1 MPVSIRKLIV
11 GAACVLLL
19 AGVTPASADMIITIG
34 PSPAGD
40 LDNVL
45 FNEPGLERGPAMIV
59 EGAIN
64 GLIFNIEGL
73 EDLITPAAG
82 QARVEGADGGFQ
94 FASIYAADAG
104 VYFEAF
110 VANLQFASQTS
121 GFATVTAYNQFGD
134 SEFLMFAITP
144 GENFFRVT
152 ALDPQLLARIE
163 ILTDVDLDDIRQIR
177 IGGIQDQ
184 QIPIPEP
191 GILLLFGVGLIA
203 AARRHRRSRS

>member
-1 MPVSIRKLIV
+1 MAATIRTLV
-11 GAACVLLL
+11 AGAACMLLL
-19 AGVTPASADMIITIG
+19 AGARPAAADMIITIG

-40 LDNVL
+40 VQNLL

-94 FASIYAADAG
+94 FAAIYAADPG
-104 VYFEAF
+104 VLFERF
-110 VANLQFASQTS
+110 TANLQFGSQAT
-121 GFATVTAYNQFGD
+121 GFFTITGFNQFGQTE
-134 SEFLMFAITP
+134 SLTSPLTP

-152 ALDPQLLARIE
+152 AIDPQLLTRIE
-163 ILTDVDLDDIRQIR
+163 ISTTVDLDDIRQIR
-177 IGGIQDQ
+177 IGGGSVPQV
-184 QIPIPEP
+184 PEP
-191 GILLLFGVGLIA
+191 GLLLLFGTGLIT
-203 AARRHRRSRS
+203 AARWHRRSRS